1 HPAARVHRPHRPRP
15 DGRTAGGGLQDRQGA
30 AGGAGRGRGQV
41 VVPDEVLRGG
51 GAALPRRAARPAAAD
66 LPRRRAAVGLLP
78 RPRRAAAVRTH
89 PDGDLAGDP
98 KGRCRPRFPAERVET
113 VRLVRAPGALPG
125 LRRHTPAVSGLAGGD
140 RGVTRFY
147 YRRLRTDGEFEVLE
161 STGATGSNW
170 DAGIQHGSP
179 PLALLTKLVED
190 SLDGTT
196 GPRLR
201 VGRLV
206 MDILGPIPVAPVR
219 VRAWTERPGSRISLR
234 TAEMQAQRPDGSWR
248 AVARLSAWLLA
259 VSDTADVATDRHPP
273 LQEGPVVGEPHAWH
287 GAPGYLETID
297 FRRQES
303 AGESGTVA
311 WMTPLARVVDTDDP
325 TPLQRLAMVVD
336 SANGI

>member
-1 HPAARVHRPHRPRP
+1 M
-15 DGRTAGGGLQDRQGA
+15 
-30 AGGAGRGRGQV
+30 
-41 VVPDEVLRGG
+41 
-51 GAALPRRAARPAAAD
+51 
-66 LPRRRAAVGLLP
+66 
-78 RPRRAAAVRTH
+78 
-89 PDGDLAGDP
+89 
-98 KGRCRPRFPAERVET
+98 
-113 VRLVRAPGALPG
+113 
-125 LRRHTPAVSGLAGGD
+125 
-140 RGVTRFY
+140 TRFY

-336 SANGI
+336 SANGIGAVLDPNRFVFMNTDTTVHLHRLPVGDDFAVRARASIGPDGIGVTTAEVFDRQGFVGTCAQTLLVQRLG